1 MYYRQNGALIFI
13 DDDVDVLCH
22 YGKGHLDGG
31 HSGRYPWGSGK
42 EPYQHASEFLEAY
55 REKKKRGLS
64 NAQMAE
70 EFGLTVTEMQTQYSL
85 AGNRVRKEKVQQARD
100 LFAQYQNYTK
110 VGEIM
115 GISDNSVRS
124 LLNETRADNTSKV
137 DKTKELLMAE
147 VDKYKTD
154 KVNGMID
161 VGKGTAQELGV
172 SETVLANAVYA
183 CYLEGYEVW
192 DGGIKTGPGM
202 QTHQRVLCS
211 PGTKHGEIYDFENV
225 HPVTEHHSFDGGET
239 FKKLQ
244 PPESISSKRVM
255 IRYAED
261 GGTAKDGVIEL
272 RPGVPDISLGDS
284 HYAQVRI
291 AVDGTH
297 YLKGMAVYADDN
309 TLRNMPKGVDIIF
322 NTNKHLG
329 TPMIGPKDN
338 SVLKPMK
345 RDKEGNI
352 DKDNPFGANI
362 KSFRAGGQRY
372 YIDKDGNE
380 KLSVINKVKEEGD
393 WDSYSDSLAAQF
405 LVKQPKYL
413 IEKQLGQTLKE
424 KKAEFDEI
432 ASYTNPTVKK
442 DLLLTFA
449 DECDGAAVHL
459 KAAALP
465 RQKWQVILP
474 STALKDNE
482 IYAPG
487 YNNGEKVALVRYP
500 HAGIFEIPIL
510 TVNNNNQ
517 KAAKTYGQLKDAVA
531 INSHV
536 AEQLSGADFDGDTVI
551 VIPTNSKTPISA
563 SKPLDQLKGFDPKA
577 QYKIPY
583 EDREEGKKHGYK
595 YMTKEYTQNQMG
607 QVSNLITDMTI
618 KGAPDDE
625 IAMAVKHSMVV
636 IDAEK
641 HGLDYQR
648 SYKDNHIREL
658 KQRWQSRV
666 KDDGTISTGASTLIS
681 RSKTPVRVPERKGSP
696 KIDRVWDDEN
706 KKWVDAE
713 EKTGTLY
720 YKTSN
725 REYPEVKIIDPDTG
739 KKVKTSAYSK
749 DGRIFYKD
757 ATGKYVE
764 ADDSVDFDIKQATTK
779 VKSML
784 YYDDARDLSSGT
796 LKENLYADYANQMKQ
811 MARDARI
818 MYTNTDDIEYNKVAR
833 QAYSKEYDSLK
844 EKLTKAQS
852 KAPRERQAQRY
863 ANQIANAKREAA
875 AEMSDGEYKKI
886 KQRALE
892 EARIEFGVIGPDY
905 KINITD
911 REWEAIQS
919 GAISKSMLQR
929 ILNYTD
935 DALIKQLAL
944 PREGTTI
951 PDSVQTKIGTLYSN
965 GYTPAQISEQL
976 GLSKSTVYKYLP

>member
-1 MYYRQNGALIFI
+1 MYYRQNGALIFV
-13 DDDVDVLCH
+13 DDDADALIH

-42 EPYQHASEFLEAY
+42 EPYQHASDFIEAY
-55 REKKKRGLS
+55 REKKRRGLT

-70 EFGLTVTEMQTQYSL
+70 EFGLTVTEMKTQVSL
-85 AGNRVRKEKVQQARD
+85 AGNRVRKDKIQRARD
-100 LFAQYQNYTK
+100 LFAEYQNYTK

-124 LLNETRADNTSKV
+124 LLNDERAERTSKV
-137 DKTKELLMAE
+137 EKTKELLMAE

-172 SETVLANAVYA
+172 SETVLSNAVYA
-183 CYLEGYEVW
+183 CYLEGYELW
-192 DGGIKTGPGM
+192 DGGIATGPNM

-244 PPESISSKRVM
+244 PPESISSKRIM

-261 GGTAKDGVIEL
+261 GGTDKDGVIEL
-272 RPGVPDISLGDS
+272 RPGVPDISLGKS

-297 YLKGMAVYADDN
+297 YLKGMAVYSDD
-309 TLRNMPKGVDIIF
+309 MPKGVDIIF
-322 NTNKHLG
+322 NTNKHEG

-345 RDKEGNI
+345 RDKDGNI

-362 KSFRAGGQRY
+362 KSFTAGGQHY
-372 YIDKDGNE
+372 YIDKDGKE

-405 LVKQPKYL
+405 LVKQPKFL
-413 IEKQLGQTLKE
+413 IEKQLNQTLKE
-424 KKAEFDEI
+424 KKEEFDEI

-449 DECDGAAVHL
+449 DECDSAAVHL

-487 YNNGEKVALVRYP
+487 YDNGEKVALVRYP
-500 HAGIFEIPIL
+500 HAGIFEIPVL
-510 TVNNNNQ
+510 TVNNNNT
-517 KAAKTYGQLKDAVA
+517 KAAETYGQLKDAVA

-563 SKPLDQLKGFDPKA
+563 SKPLRQLEGFDPKA

-658 KQRWQSRV
+658 KQRWQTRV
-666 KDDGTISTGASTLIS
+666 KDDGSISTGASTLIS
-681 RSKTPVRVPERKGSP
+681 RSKTPVAVPERKGSP
-696 KIDRVWDDEN
+696 KIDRIWDDE
-706 KKWVDAE
+706 KKTWVDAP

-720 YKTSN
+720 FKTSN
-725 REYPEVKIIDPDTG
+725 REYPEVKIVDPVTG
-739 KKVKTSAYSK
+739 KKTKTSAYSK
-749 DGRIFYKD
+749 DGKIYYKNAD
-757 ATGKYVE
+757 GNYVE
-764 ADDSVDFDIKQATTK
+764 ADDSVDLKIKQATTK
-779 VKSML
+779 VKSMM
-784 YYDDARDLSSGT
+784 YYDDARSLSSGT

-811 MARDARI
+811 LAKDARL
-818 MYTNTDDIEYNKVAR
+818 MYTNTDDIEYSKVAR
-833 QAYSKEYDSLK
+833 AAYSKEYDSLK
-844 EKLTKAQS
+844 EKLIKAQS

-863 ANQIANAKREAA
+863 ANQIAQAKKKAA
-875 AEMSDGEYKKI
+875 IEMSDGEFKKI

-892 EARIEFGVIGPDY
+892 EARVEFGVIGPDY

-919 GAISKSMLQR
+919 GAISKSMLSR
-929 ILNYTD
+929 ILNFTD
-935 DALIKQLAL
+935 DTLIKQLAL
-944 PREGTTI
+944 PHESKAV
-951 PDSVQTKIGTLYSN
+951 PDTVQDKIVSYYKK
-965 GYTPAQISEQL
+965 GYTPAQIAEQV